1 MEINYLFIA
10 IVALIV
16 YMTVRGYRKG
26 FLRIVVSFIGT
37 IVIVIAAREAAPYVT
52 DYLYNNT
59 DAYEKIELGIE
70 EMFKD
75 ANEKYDNSIPE
86 NQVKTIDL
94 YNVPDSLK
102 NSLIVNNTTQMYK
115 TLVVDVFEDYVSRY
129 LANTAIKAA
138 GFVLAFIVLI
148 IAFRLLLSFV
158 NIISRIPIIRG
169 INQFI
174 GGCIGFIESLIIVW
188 VFFFVAVMF
197 IGNESGSYIFRMIA
211 DSEFLTLLFNTNI
224 LLGIIS

>member
-1 MEINYLFIA
+1 MEFNFLFIA
-10 IVALIV
+10 IVSLII
-16 YMTVRGYRKG
+16 YMTVRGYRRG

-86 NQVKTIDL
+86 NQVKTIDS

-102 NSLIVNNTTQMYK
+102 NNLIINNTAEMYK

>member
-16 YMTVRGYRKG
+16 YMTVRGYRRG

-102 NSLIVNNTTQMYK
+102 NNLIINNTAEMYK

-148 IAFRLLLSFV
+148 IAFRLLLYFV

>member
-1 MEINYLFIA
+1 MEVNYLFIA

-26 FLRIVVSFIGT
+26 FLRIVVSFIGMVA
-37 IVIVIAAREAAPYVT
+37 IIILAKKAAPFVT

-59 DAYEKIELGIE
+59 GAYEKIVLGIE
-70 EMFKD
+70 EMFRE
-75 ANEKYDNSIPE
+75 ANEQYDNSIPE
-86 NQVKTIDL
+86 NQIKTIDS

-115 TLVVDVFEDYVSRY
+115 TLVVDLFEDYVSAY

-148 IAFRLLLSFV
+148 IAFKVLLSV
-158 NIISRIPIIRG
+158 VDIISRIPIIRG

-174 GGCIGFIESLIIVW
+174 GGCLGFIESLIITW
-188 VFFFVAVMF
+188 VFFFATVIFV
-197 IGNESGSYIFRMIA
+197 GNKSGSVIFKMIA
-211 DSEFLTLLFNTNI
+211 DSDFLTLLFNTN
-224 LLGIIS
+224 LLLDIIS

>member
-86 NQVKTIDL
+86 NQVKTIDS

-102 NSLIVNNTTQMYK
+102 NNLIINNTAEMYK

-148 IAFRLLLSFV
+148 IAFRLLLYFV

>member
-1 MEINYLFIA
+1 MEVNFLFIA
-10 IVALIV
+10 TVALIV
-16 YMTVRGYRKG
+16 YMTVRGYRRG

-37 IVIVIAAREAAPYVT
+37 IVIIIAAREAAPYVT

-86 NQVKTIDL
+86 NQIKTIDS

-102 NSLIVNNTTQMYK
+102 NNLIINNTAEMYK

-148 IAFRLLLSFV
+148 IAFRLLLTVV

-174 GGCIGFIESLIIVW
+174 GGCLGFVESLIIVW

-224 LLGIIS
+224 LLDIIS

>member
-1 MEINYLFIA
+1 MEVNFLFIA
-10 IVALIV
+10 IVALII
-16 YMTVRGYRKG
+16 YMTVRGYRRG

-37 IVIVIAAREAAPYVT
+37 IVIIIAAREAAPYVT

-86 NQVKTIDL
+86 NQIKTIDS

-102 NSLIVNNTTQMYK
+102 NNLIINNTAEMYK

-148 IAFRLLLSFV
+148 IAFRLLLTVV

-174 GGCIGFIESLIIVW
+174 GGCLGFVESLIIVW

-211 DSEFLTLLFNTNI
+211 DSEFLTLVFNTNI

>member
-86 NQVKTIDL
+86 NQVKTIDS

-102 NSLIVNNTTQMYK
+102 NNLIINNTAEMYK

>member
-1 MEINYLFIA
+1 MEVNFLFIA
-10 IVALIV
+10 IVSLII
-16 YMTVRGYRKG
+16 YMTVRGYRRG

-102 NSLIVNNTTQMYK
+102 NNLIINNTAEMYK

>member
-1 MEINYLFIA
+1 MEVNFLFIA
-10 IVALIV
+10 IVALII
-16 YMTVRGYRKG
+16 YMTVRGYRRG

-37 IVIVIAAREAAPYVT
+37 IVIIIAAREAAPYVT

-86 NQVKTIDL
+86 NQIKTIDS
-94 YNVPDSLK
+94 YTVPDSLK
-102 NSLIVNNTTQMYK
+102 NNLIINNTAEMYK

-148 IAFRLLLSFV
+148 IAFRLLLTVV

-174 GGCIGFIESLIIVW
+174 GGCLGFVESLIIVW

-224 LLGIIS
+224 LLDIIS

>member
-1 MEINYLFIA
+1 MEVNFLFIA
-10 IVALIV
+10 IVALII
-16 YMTVRGYRKG
+16 YMTVRGYRRG

-37 IVIVIAAREAAPYVT
+37 IVIIIAAREAAPYVT

-86 NQVKTIDL
+86 NQIKTIDS

-102 NSLIVNNTTQMYK
+102 NNLIINNTAEMYK

-148 IAFRLLLSFV
+148 IAFRLLLTVV

-169 INQFI
+169 INQFV
-174 GGCIGFIESLIIVW
+174 GGCLGFVESLIIVW

-224 LLGIIS
+224 LLDIIS

>member
-16 YMTVRGYRKG
+16 YMTVRGYRRG

-102 NSLIVNNTTQMYK
+102 NNLIINNTAEMYK

>member
-1 MEINYLFIA
+1 MEVNFLFIA
-10 IVALIV
+10 IVSLII
-16 YMTVRGYRKG
+16 YMTVRGYRRG

-86 NQVKTIDL
+86 NQVKTIDS

-102 NSLIVNNTTQMYK
+102 NNLIINNTAEMYK

-148 IAFRLLLSFV
+148 IAFRLLLTVV

-174 GGCIGFIESLIIVW
+174 GGCLGFVESLIIVW

>member
-1 MEINYLFIA
+1 MEVNFLFIA
-10 IVALIV
+10 IVALII
-16 YMTVRGYRKG
+16 YMTVRGYRRG

-37 IVIVIAAREAAPYVT
+37 IVIIIAAREAAPYVT
-52 DYLYNNT
+52 EYLYNNT

-86 NQVKTIDL
+86 NQIKTIDS

-102 NSLIVNNTTQMYK
+102 NNLIINNTAEMYK

-148 IAFRLLLSFV
+148 IAFRLLLTVV

-169 INQFI
+169 INQFV
-174 GGCIGFIESLIIVW
+174 GGCLGFVESLIIVW

-224 LLGIIS
+224 LLDIIS

>member
-1 MEINYLFIA
+1 MEVNFLFIA
-10 IVALIV
+10 IVSLII
-16 YMTVRGYRKG
+16 YMTVRGYRRG

-86 NQVKTIDL
+86 NQVKTIDS

-102 NSLIVNNTTQMYK
+102 NNLIINNTAEMYK

>member
-86 NQVKTIDL
+86 NQVKTIDS

-102 NSLIVNNTTQMYK
+102 NNLIINNTAEMYK
-115 TLVVDVFEDYVSRY
+115 TLVVDVFEDYVSAY

-148 IAFRLLLSFV
+148 IAFRLLLYFV

>member
-1 MEINYLFIA
+1 MEVNFLFIA
-10 IVALIV
+10 IVSLII
-16 YMTVRGYRKG
+16 YMTVRGYRRG

-37 IVIVIAAREAAPYVT
+37 IVIIIAAREAAPYVT

-86 NQVKTIDL
+86 NQIKTIDS

-102 NSLIVNNTTQMYK
+102 NNLIINNTAEMYK

-148 IAFRLLLSFV
+148 IAFRLLLTVV

-174 GGCIGFIESLIIVW
+174 GGCLGFVESLIIVW

-224 LLGIIS
+224 LLDIIS

>member
-1 MEINYLFIA
+1 MEVNFLFIA
-10 IVALIV
+10 IVALII
-16 YMTVRGYRKG
+16 YMTVRGYRRG

-37 IVIVIAAREAAPYVT
+37 IVIIIAAREAAPYVT

-86 NQVKTIDL
+86 NQIKTIDS

-102 NSLIVNNTTQMYK
+102 NNLIINNTAEMYK

-148 IAFRLLLSFV
+148 IAFRLLLTVV

-174 GGCIGFIESLIIVW
+174 GGCLGFVESLIIVW

-224 LLGIIS
+224 LLDIIS

>member
-102 NSLIVNNTTQMYK
+102 NNLIINNTAEMYK

-148 IAFRLLLSFV
+148 IAFRLLLYFV

>member
-1 MEINYLFIA
+1 MEVNFLFIA
-10 IVALIV
+10 TVALIV
-16 YMTVRGYRKG
+16 YMTVRGYRRG

-37 IVIVIAAREAAPYVT
+37 IVIIIAAREAAPYVT

-86 NQVKTIDL
+86 NQIKTIDS

-102 NSLIVNNTTQMYK
+102 NNLIINNTAEMYK

-148 IAFRLLLSFV
+148 IAFRLLLTVV

-174 GGCIGFIESLIIVW
+174 GGCLGFVESLIIVW

>member
-1 MEINYLFIA
+1 MEVNFLFIA
-10 IVALIV
+10 IVALII
-16 YMTVRGYRKG
+16 YMTVRGYRRG

-37 IVIVIAAREAAPYVT
+37 IVIIIAAREAAPFVT

-86 NQVKTIDL
+86 NQIKTIDS

-102 NSLIVNNTTQMYK
+102 NNLIINNTAEMYK

-148 IAFRLLLSFV
+148 IAFRLLLTVV

-174 GGCIGFIESLIIVW
+174 GGCLGFVESLIIVW

>member
-1 MEINYLFIA
+1 MEVNFLFIA
-10 IVALIV
+10 IVALII
-16 YMTVRGYRKG
+16 YMTVRGYRRG

-37 IVIVIAAREAAPYVT
+37 IVIIIAAREAAPYVT

-86 NQVKTIDL
+86 NQIKTIDS

-102 NSLIVNNTTQMYK
+102 NNLIINNTAEMYK

-148 IAFRLLLSFV
+148 IAFRLLLTVV

-174 GGCIGFIESLIIVW
+174 GGCLGFVESLIIVW

>member
-1 MEINYLFIA
+1 MEVNYLFIA

-86 NQVKTIDL
+86 NQVKTIDS

-102 NSLIVNNTTQMYK
+102 NNLIINNTAEMYK